1 MIHKITLLAAAIT
14 MATPGASAASEAPA
28 FREYF
33 SDSTLRLDYQ
43 FGGDAKTQ
51 HVMLSRQSKSAGWA
65 GRHSRLTELPL
76 TGNGTVTLTD
86 AATGDTIYRTSFSSL
101 FHEWLSTDEAQ
112 TTQRAMENTFLVP
125 LPRAYRTS

>member
-51 HVMLSRQSKSAGWA
+51 PTEQKRRMGWK
-65 GRHSRLTELPL
+65 
-76 TGNGTVTLTD
+76 TLTAD
-86 AATGDTIYRTSFSSL
+86 RTAAHRQ
-101 FHEWLSTDEAQ
+101 WN
-112 TTQRAMENTFLVP
+112 RN
-125 LPRAYRTS
+125 AY